1 MLQHWIKWFDLFVQ
15 VFITNKVV
23 YISEFLDF
31 RPIWADSAPLWA
43 DKYNTVKIETIG
55 RTDAAWIDDT
65 NTRIYT

>member
-55 RTDAAWIDDT
+55 ED
-65 NTRIYT
+65 